1 MIVSY
6 TRLNKIW
13 SGGGIGRRPT
23 LVGRE
28 SIGSIPIDEMVSLVI
43 GSNPVLTTQKT
54 YGGVSLPFN
63 GWVL

>member
-1 MIVSY
+1 M
-6 TRLNKIW
+6 

-43 GSNPVLTTQKT
+43 GSNPVLTAISFIACFI
-54 YGGVSLPFN
+54 VSS
-63 GWVL
+63 VYYRSS